1 MNLRTFIGSKIK
13 EYRKAI
19 KMTTLELGELSETS
33 QSTISEIERGT
44 RAIEIEKLIKICNSL
59 GVTLND
65 VIPPEILKKQL
76 KVSNAPEINQL
87 LNLVN
92 SFSSEEIRLLIGIL
106 LKINK
111 LPKQDRKNLPS
122 LLHSLMNKK

>member
-1 MNLRTFIGSKIK
+1 MNLRTYIGSKIK

-19 KMTTLELGELSETS
+19 KMTTQELGELSETS

-44 RAIEIEKLIKICNSL
+44 RAIQIEILIKICNSL

-65 VIPPEILKKQL
+65 VLPPNVLKKQ
-76 KVSNAPEINQL
+76 PEATDNPEMNQL
-87 LNLVN
+87 MNLVN
-92 SFSSEEIRLLIGIL
+92 SLSSDEIHLLTIAL

-111 LPKQDRKNLPS
+111 LPDQDREALKS
-122 LLHSLMNKK
+122 LLHSLMTR

>member
-1 MNLRTFIGSKIK
+1 MNLRTYVGSKIK

-19 KMTTLELGELSETS
+19 QMTTLELGELSETS

-44 RAIEIEKLIKICNSL
+44 RSIQVETLIKICNTL

-65 VIPPEILKKQL
+65 VLPPDVFKKQL
-76 KVSNAPEINQL
+76 EVADDPEINQL
-87 LNLVN
+87 ISLVS
-92 SFSSEEIRLLIGIL
+92 SFSSEDIRLLIIVL

-111 LPKQDRKNLPS
+111 LSNQDREALKS
-122 LLHSLMNKK
+122 LLYSLMNK

>member
-1 MNLRTFIGSKIK
+1 MNLRTYIGSKIK

-19 KMTTLELGELSETS
+19 KMTTQELGELSETS

-44 RAIEIEKLIKICNSL
+44 RAIQIEILIKICNSL

-65 VIPPEILKKQL
+65 VLPPNVLKKQ
-76 KVSNAPEINQL
+76 PEAADNPEMNQL
-87 LNLVN
+87 MNLVN
-92 SFSSEEIRLLIGIL
+92 SLSSDEIHLLTITL

-111 LPKQDRKNLPS
+111 LPNQDREALKS
-122 LLHSLMNKK
+122 LLHSLMTR

>member
-1 MNLRTFIGSKIK
+1 MNLRTYIGSKIK

-19 KMTTLELGELSETS
+19 KMTTQELGELSETS

-44 RAIEIEKLIKICNSL
+44 RAIQIEILIKICNSL

-65 VIPPEILKKQL
+65 VLPPNVLKKQ
-76 KVSNAPEINQL
+76 PEAADNPEMNQL
-87 LNLVN
+87 MNLVN
-92 SFSSEEIRLLIGIL
+92 SLSSDEIHLLTIAL

-111 LPKQDRKNLPS
+111 LPNQDRAALKS
-122 LLHSLMNKK
+122 LLHSPMTR

>member
-1 MNLRTFIGSKIK
+1 MNLRTYIGSKIK

-44 RAIEIEKLIKICNSL
+44 RSIQVEILIKICNTL
-59 GVTLND
+59 GVALND
-65 VIPPEILKKQL
+65 VLPPNILKKQL
-76 KVSNAPEINQL
+76 EVSNDPEINQL
-87 LNLVN
+87 LNLV
-92 SFSSEEIRLLIGIL
+92 SSLSSEEIRMLIGIL

-111 LPKQDRKNLPS
+111 LPNQDRKALSS
-122 LLHSLMNKK
+122 LLFSLMNK

>member
-1 MNLRTFIGSKIK
+1 MNLRTYIGSKIK

-19 KMTTLELGELSETS
+19 KMTTQELGELSETS

-44 RAIEIEKLIKICNSL
+44 RAIQIEILIKICNSL

-65 VIPPEILKKQL
+65 VLPPNVLKKQ
-76 KVSNAPEINQL
+76 PEAADNPEMNQL
-87 LNLVN
+87 MNLVN
-92 SFSSEEIRLLIGIL
+92 SLSSDEIHLLTIAL

-111 LPKQDRKNLPS
+111 LPDQDREALKS
-122 LLHSLMNKK
+122 LLHSLMTR

>member
-1 MNLRTFIGSKIK
+1 MNLRTYIGSKIK
-13 EYRKAI
+13 EYRKSI

-44 RAIEIEKLIKICNSL
+44 RSIQVEILIKICNSL

-65 VIPPEILKKQL
+65 VLPPDVLKKQL
-76 KVSNAPEINQL
+76 EVSNDPEINQL

-92 SFSSEEIRLLIGIL
+92 SLSSEEIHLLIGIL

-111 LPKQDRKNLPS
+111 LPNQDRKALSS
-122 LLHSLMNKK
+122 LLYSLMNK